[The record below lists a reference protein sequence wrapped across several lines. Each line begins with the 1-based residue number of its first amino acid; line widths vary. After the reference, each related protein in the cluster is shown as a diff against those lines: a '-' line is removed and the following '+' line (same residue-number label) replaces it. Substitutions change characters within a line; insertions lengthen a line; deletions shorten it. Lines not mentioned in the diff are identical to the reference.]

1 MNLHRL
7 SVQVIYNSDI
17 HYQFGDHF
25 LVCLYVYKY
34 IYIYICI
41 IYHLKTTELSEPATC
56 EGESM
61 AAVANMAI
69 NGSALP
75 TAIPEVADAA
85 PKAGKTKTEGGFLR
99 RKPCIFIV

>member
-1 MNLHRL
+1 MIYTTS
-7 SVQVIYNSDI
+7 SVTIS
-17 HYQFGDHF
+17 
-25 LVCLYVYKY
+25 LYVCMC
-34 IYIYICI
+34 IYIYVSS
-41 IYHLKTTELSEPATC
+41 TTSKLQNFQNQPPQ
-56 EGESM
+56 GESM